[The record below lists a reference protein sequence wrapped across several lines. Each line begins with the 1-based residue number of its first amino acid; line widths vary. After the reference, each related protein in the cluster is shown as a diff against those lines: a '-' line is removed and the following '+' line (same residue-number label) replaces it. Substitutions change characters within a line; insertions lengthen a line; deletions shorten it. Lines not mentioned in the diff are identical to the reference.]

1 MNIEF
6 RMTPRELMRKVI
18 ELYHVARIPQYYHPN
33 VRRGRSHS
41 VAGRV
46 EDLVAAFLAF
56 NLAVDC
62 EIRVDQPIS
71 LVGARAVIYP
81 DIALLVNGE
90 LKHIIDVKMDLG
102 WNRRGLPAFCQEKL
116 EMIQKVRGA
125 EATLKDGVTKTQQ
138 DIRISS
144 NCSYHILIISGLNIS
159 EVTLKESLD
168 KARDYEPVVL
178 TYVLSDG
185 VHPNT
190 YGSEEHELLE
200 KLQIHEDAFA
210 RLFDNLSL

>member
-1 MNIEF
+1 
-6 RMTPRELMRKVI
+6 
-18 ELYHVARIPQYYHPN
+18 
-33 VRRGRSHS
+33 
-41 VAGRV
+41 
-46 EDLVAAFLAF
+46 
-56 NLAVDC
+56 
-62 EIRVDQPIS
+62 
-71 LVGARAVIYP
+71 
-81 DIALLVNGE
+81 
-90 LKHIIDVKMDLG
+90 
-102 WNRRGLPAFCQEKL
+102 
-116 EMIQKVRGA
+116 MIHQVRGA
-125 EATLKDGVTKTQQ
+125 QARLKDGITKTQQ

-210 RLFDNLSL
+210 RLFDNLTV